1 MPRKPRTVIAGY
13 PNYIALLSN
22 KSIPLFKD
30 DMDRENFLNF
40 VSMARASTNSQM
52 KIYAYV
58 LMEHFVH
65 MIALPQKE
73 TDVSKFVQ
81 NLGRRYVRYY
91 NQKYDQSGPLFETRF
106 KNFVISMDERL
117 FTSIKYLEAA
127 PLRQGLAAT
136 PGKYAWSSFDFRA
149 HGLDK
154 YGILAYDP
162 TYMSSGVT
170 AEARQEKYRNSFPDI
185 KEEDGN
191 ALSVL
196 ISKGG
201 IFADKKSRIAL
212 EELLG
217 YHLTTKNV
225 GRPNKTDGSKEDF
238 LMKKKYK
245 LRKSLLISSLVVSDL
260 IIIMAVFF
268 MADKFAIAIRNT
280 FSIRRHELIFPF
292 DNYKWIAGALIL
304 VAVSL
309 FSILD
314 LYTNFVK
321 LTKKEIFL
329 RTGRAILLMGLTL
342 LAVIYTTRL
351 FNMSRLVLVLF
362 VVLSVV
368 VLSSTR
374 ILMAGVLK
382 KYQGS

>member
-1 MPRKPRTVIAGY
+1 MPRKPRTVISGY

-22 KSIPLFKD
+22 KNIPLFKD
-30 DMDRENFLNF
+30 DVDRENFLNF
-40 VSMARASTNSQM
+40 VGMARSSTNSQM
-52 KIYAYV
+52 KIYAYI
-58 LMEHFVH
+58 LTEHFVH
-65 MIALPQKE
+65 MIVLPQKE

-91 NQKYDQSGPLFETRF
+91 NQKYNQSGPLFETRF

-117 FTSIKYLEAA
+117 STSIKYLESS
-127 PLRQGLAAT
+127 PLRQGLVAR
-136 PGKYAWSSFDFRA
+136 PDVYSWSSFDFRA

-162 TYMSSGVT
+162 TYMSGGIT
-170 AEARQEKYRNSFPDI
+170 AEARQEKYRNSFTDI
-185 KEEDGN
+185 QEADN
-191 ALSVL
+191 NTLSAL

-201 IFADKKSRIAL
+201 IFADKKTKIAL
-212 EELLG
+212 EELSG

-225 GRPNKTDGSKEDF
+225 GRPNKTEGGEEDF
-238 LMKKKYK
+238 LIKKKYK
-245 LRKSLLISSLVVSDL
+245 LRKSLLISSLVISDL
-260 IIIMAVFF
+260 IIIIAVFF
-268 MADKFAIAIRNT
+268 MANKFAIAIRNT
-280 FSIRRHELIFPF
+280 FSIRQHELTFPF

-304 VAVSL
+304 VAISL

-321 LTKKEIFL
+321 LTKKEIFF

-342 LAVIYTTRL
+342 LAVIYSTRL

-374 ILMAGVLK
+374 ILMAGILK